1 MQTWTDPLALQ
12 AEALRRRARGERVG
26 FVPTMGFLHAGH
38 TSLMDIAR
46 ARCDWLVASIFVN
59 PLQFAPGEDL
69 AQYPRDPEGDAR
81 KCREHG
87 VDALLSPPDLYARG
101 HGTRVHVEGLTQ
113 GLCGVDRPTHFD
125 GVTTVV
131 ARLFGLVQPH
141 VAVFGEKDF
150 QQLATIRR
158 MVLDLAMPVEVVG
171 GPLIRDA
178 DGVALSSRNAHLSAE
193 DRIRARSISG
203 ALRAMAEA
211 SAAGEAD
218 VAALLGIG
226 REVLDVDDLDYLEVR
241 AEADL
246 RPLTL
251 LDGRP
256 ARAFAAARVGHPRLI
271 DNLSLPQAARA

>member
-46 ARCDWLVASIFVN
+46 ERCDWLVASIFVN

-87 VDALLSPPDLYARG
+87 VDALLQPADLYAAG
-101 HGTRVHVEGLTQ
+101 HSTRVNVTGLTQ
-113 GLCGVDRPTHFD
+113 GLCGADRPTHFE

-131 ARLFGLVQPH
+131 ARLFGVVQPH

-158 MVLDLAMPVEVVG
+158 MVRDLAMPIDVVG
-171 GPLIRDA
+171 GPLVRDA
-178 DGVALSSRNAHLSAE
+178 DGVALSSRNAYLTAGE
-193 DRIRARSISG
+193 RVRARSISG
-203 ALRAMAEA
+203 ALRAMA
-211 SAAGEAD
+211 AATRSGETD
-218 VAALLGIG
+218 VPRLLDIG
-226 REVLDVDDLDYLEVR
+226 RSLLDVDELDYLEIR
-241 AEADL
+241 AEDDL
-246 RPLTL
+246 RPLSRI
-251 LDGRP
+251 DDRP
-256 ARAFAAARVGHPRLI
+256 ARAFAAARLGHPRLI
-271 DNLSLPQAARA
+271 DNLALPKEDPS

>member
-12 AEALRRRARGERVG
+12 AEILGRRSRGERIG
-26 FVPTMGFLHAGH
+26 FVPTMGFLHRGH

-46 ARCDWLVASIFVN
+46 ERCDWLVVSIYVN
-59 PLQFAPGEDL
+59 PLQFGPSEDL
-69 AQYPRDPEGDAR
+69 DAYPRDPDGDAQR
-81 KCREHG
+81 CREHG
-87 VDALLSPPDLYARG
+87 VDAILMPSDLYAPG
-101 HGTRVHVEGLTQ
+101 HSTRVNVTGLSS
-113 GLCGVDRPTHFD
+113 GLCGADRPTHFE

-158 MVLDLAMPVEVVG
+158 MVQDLAMPIDIIG

-178 DGVALSSRNAHLSAE
+178 EGIALSSRNAYLSE
-193 DRIRARSISG
+193 PERQRARTISR
-203 ALRAMAEA
+203 ALRAMAAA
-211 SAAGEAD
+211 SMAGEKD
-218 VAALLGIG
+218 VQTLIAQG
-226 REVLDVDDLDYLEVR
+226 RAVLDVDQLDYLEVR

-246 RPLTL
+246 TPLTR

-256 ARAFAAARVGHPRLI
+256 ARAFVAAQVGRPRLI
-271 DNLSLPQAARA
+271 DNLPLPCPETP